1 MAALRLLC
9 KIKHFRLQDVD
20 IISFC
25 DRKKQFET
33 LNEKGLKKTVNQL
46 SEIIKAKDPS
56 SCHYSFIL
64 IHGAGSFVSSPSQL
78 TLIIV
83 LT

>member
-1 MAALRLLC
+1 
-9 KIKHFRLQDVD
+9 
-20 IISFC
+20 
-25 DRKKQFET
+25 
-33 LNEKGLKKTVNQL
+33 LKKTVNQL